1 MNLNNAESSVIR
13 LLFVV
18 VYKLHKVPLF
28 AARFSIY
35 YVSVQ
40 KWPGF
45 VQVSYFDDWWQP
57 WNGS

>member
-40 KWPGF
+40 K
-45 VQVSYFDDWWQP
+45 
-57 WNGS
+57 